1 MPEQLALELALR
13 DVRAIH
19 RQVDLVRPRP
29 GRLDVSR
36 DHVLAYPRL
45 AENQDRRGRCRG
57 LARARQE
64 VLHERAFAD
73 WRREPVAAADF
84 PAERPH
90 FPPQSPQL
98 ESATHAGRELPRV
111 HGLADVVDR
120 ARASGLESLHDR
132 AASRDEQD
140 RGRVRHGPA
149 GLEHLRPFGSFH
161 RKLAHDEVERGNGV
175 RPEKILGA
183 FENFRRVPGAGE
195 HPRQRGPQIRVVFNQ
210 GKTHHR
216 PPTESQFFGRTL

>member
-1 MPEQLALELALR
+1 RSDRGRACRRWLLRTGRLSRYARRERPARMPEQLALELALR

-98 ESATHAGRELPRV
+98 ESATH
-111 HGLADVVDR
+111 
-120 ARASGLESLHDR
+120 
-132 AASRDEQD
+132 
-140 RGRVRHGPA
+140 
-149 GLEHLRPFGSFH
+149 
-161 RKLAHDEVERGNGV
+161 
-175 RPEKILGA
+175 
-183 FENFRRVPGAGE
+183 PG
-195 HPRQRGPQIRVVFNQ
+195 
-210 GKTHHR
+210 
-216 PPTESQFFGRTL
+216 